1 MKRELKIRENE
12 TLDEWCSRIAL
23 YLATDK
29 ASYAALKVIL
39 HEISVESYIHGCNE
53 TLNEAKRRRDEQQKA

>member
-1 MKRELKIRENE
+1 MKRELKIMENE

-39 HEISVESYIHGCNE
+39 HEISVTSYIHGSNAA
-53 TLNEAKRRRDEQQKA
+53 LKVAKR